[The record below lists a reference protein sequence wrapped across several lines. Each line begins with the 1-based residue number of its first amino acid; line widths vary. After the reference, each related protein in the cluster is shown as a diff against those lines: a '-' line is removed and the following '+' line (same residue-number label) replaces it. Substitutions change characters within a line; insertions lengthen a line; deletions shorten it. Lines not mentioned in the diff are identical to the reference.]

1 MKYLRTLIY
10 ELLMPVCDVLRGVA
24 GVGHQE
30 LHVLRHERDGR
41 RPAPLVDQRGLPPQ
55 LGPHAGEHRPNS
67 WS

>member
-1 MKYLRTLIY
+1 
-10 ELLMPVCDVLRGVA
+10 MPVCDVLRGVA